1 MDNMLVI
8 VFDSEAKAGDAIK
21 AIQGL
26 HDEGSINLYAKAL
39 ITRDASGEVMVKK
52 EVDKSP
58 LGTVVGLLTG
68 SLIGLIG
75 GPVGLGIGAGVGSLA
90 GMLHDQANLGIS
102 QDFLDEVEPTLEP
115 GMSAVVAEVWEE
127 WTQPLDNRMEA
138 LGGVV
143 MRSPRREVLD
153 AQSVTDLTTYNA
165 ELAELEAEK
174 NQATSEARVK
184 LQKKM
189 DKIKSKLQT
198 VQKDIQARIEASQQE
213 TEAKIKSLQEQA
225 DKDRGERKAKRERR
239 IAELRAE
246 QKRRNESLKEAWQRT
261 KDTLSAE

>member
-1 MDNMLVI
+1 MLVI
-8 VFDSEAKAGDAIK
+8 VFDSEAKADEAIK
-21 AIQGL
+21 TLQGL

-90 GMLHDQANLGIS
+90 GMLYDLDNLGIS

-127 WTQPLDNRMEA
+127 WTQGLNRRMEA

-143 MRSPRREVLD
+143 MRCQRREVLD

-165 ELAELEAEK
+165 ELAELEVERD
-174 NQATSEARVK
+174 QAIGEARVK
-184 LQKKM
+184 LQKKV
-189 DKIKSKLQT
+189 DKAKSKLRT
-198 VQKDIQARIEASQQE
+198 VHDDIQARIEASRQE

-225 DKDRGERKAKRERR
+225 DKDRGERKAKREMR

-246 QKRRNESLKEAWQRT
+246 QKRHNERLKEAWQRT
-261 KDTLSAE
+261 KDALSAE